1 MTKSSTTPTWTL
13 ETDMPQSREERIRLH
28 YRSLKKRVDYRRES
42 GSVVWMQLARTWKMP
57 IRELKALL
65 KGRTD

>member
-1 MTKSSTTPTWTL
+1 
-13 ETDMPQSREERIRLH
+13 MPQSREERIRLH